1 MSIQKG
7 NINSY
12 DIFDDE
18 DKEQNSEPAEV
29 NRNGNWEKCISG
41 DLEMGE
47 LVEVKEDGTFPAD
60 LILIDSV
67 YEDGPCFIETGTLDG
82 EKTLKMNNSSHVIN
96 FHIKKNNLGRKRKN
110 ENITGIHS
118 KYKKDNMRS
127 KIMTHFSNFVISF
140 LNDYGKKF
148 YPEEKN
154 DFFKKVDYKLRKKVN
169 RDSIKKIM
177 KKTLKEF
184 CKLKVSTKHKNC
196 ENLNLNSLHLL
207 SNYFEDNFFDI
218 KLYDFY
224 TNFYLSKDIEK
235 LERYYGITNQTKNF
249 ECLLEKNKNEIEYK
263 NALKET
269 GYTLIE
275 FANQKICKRKKRI

>member
-18 DKEQNSEPAEV
+18 DKEQNS
-29 NRNGNWEKCISG
+29 CISG

-82 EKTLKMNNSSHVIN
+82 EKTLKMNNSSHAIN
-96 FHIKKNNLGRKRKN
+96 FHIKKNNLGRKRKEEIN

-140 LNDYGKKF
+140 LNFRG
-148 YPEEKN
+148 
-154 DFFKKVDYKLRKKVN
+154 R
-169 RDSIKKIM
+169 
-177 KKTLKEF
+177 
-184 CKLKVSTKHKNC
+184 
-196 ENLNLNSLHLL
+196 
-207 SNYFEDNFFDI
+207 
-218 KLYDFY
+218 
-224 TNFYLSKDIEK
+224 
-235 LERYYGITNQTKNF
+235 
-249 ECLLEKNKNEIEYK
+249 
-263 NALKET
+263 
-269 GYTLIE
+269 
-275 FANQKICKRKKRI
+275 